1 MLQAYKDIDFQPW
14 LRGRL
19 DGIPPAQFRPLF
31 SIRDLLKPGVL
42 THVVLQAA
50 LDRRGTGADRDVKG
64 DLRKAGFTTELL
76 AANAR
81 RLRKLVAGL
90 TWRRATS
97 TWSEYTSTHSYEADD
112 LEAKRAFVAGAVRDR
127 PRQVVW
133 DLGCNTGTFA
143 RLAAEHATY
152 VVAVDADHLSIE
164 RLYRT
169 LAKDGP
175 PNVLPL
181 VASVTEPSPGLGW
194 LGQERRPLVD
204 RSRPDLVLC
213 LALAHH
219 VALSANVPVGE
230 FVEWLASLGADI
242 VIEFVSKEDAMSQR
256 LLRNKEDLFA
266 DYDQASFEG
275 HLGRRFSIVRRLP
288 LGGGTRTLYHGRHHA
303 AIA

>member
-1 MLQAYKDIDFQPW
+1 
-14 LRGRL
+14 
-19 DGIPPAQFRPLF
+19 
-31 SIRDLLKPGVL
+31 
-42 THVVLQAA
+42 
-50 LDRRGTGADRDVKG
+50 
-64 DLRKAGFTTELL
+64 
-76 AANAR
+76 
-81 RLRKLVAGL
+81 
-90 TWRRATS
+90 
-97 TWSEYTSTHSYEADD
+97 
-112 LEAKRAFVAGAVRDR
+112 
-127 PRQVVW
+127 
-133 DLGCNTGTFA
+133 
-143 RLAAEHATY
+143 
-152 VVAVDADHLSIE
+152 
-164 RLYRT
+164 
-169 LAKDGP
+169 
-175 PNVLPL
+175 VLPL